1 MRSTNPVRNPIYR
14 VLRIGGGALLLTL
27 SASLPSMAQDNFNS
41 NNPFGTAGNGPI
53 TTNWATGTLW
63 SGGTPSGTSG
73 DINITNV
80 FLQVT
85 TITNASNSG
94 SLSYLRI
101 WSGDESAANSGLTSN
116 ITVIT
121 SGGITTDFGLQLG
134 TKATLIVANTS
145 TFGQNQGASF
155 DLGAGSGGTL
165 VISNGASV
173 FLNFNADINTGS
185 GGGTIGFVSTA
196 VTQTNTLSWGAEG
209 HSFTNNS
216 TVAASGTGVAV
227 LTGSNGSNNDRLL
240 NNGTLIVNGGTLSVD
255 SSNAFSAGGF
265 VNNGTIVVNS
275 GNTFVEARTTNAW
288 SQGATPTNNGTIFLN
303 GGTYTTYSDGFG
315 QVASNKFINNGS
327 IIGSGTLAASI
338 GQTANGSVIASNGVL
353 NILGTYNGQAKI
365 FDNGGAF
372 GTLKAAS
379 GGVLKVLAA
388 PTEKSGAAWTINSGG
403 TLEIAANVALDLGFA
418 FMPAGSLAGAAQV
431 DSGANLTLSSAASG
445 ASYSNSVGSSFIF
458 MGGQINTGYASNNP
472 AQFGNYGTLLAV
484 TGNSTF
490 ETGSSGGNSSGLGN
504 FGTILATNTSSTFYI
519 EPGNQYYNAFSNA
532 VGSSVVVSNGATV
545 AIQRSAAAWG
555 INLGT
560 LTAGPSDTNVVNAGS
575 ILLNNGTF
583 AMQILG
589 SAVGVG
595 ATNQFRNV
603 GAISGQ
609 GLVLGTVNNLGSI
622 IASGGGS
629 LVLAGGGASMG
640 FNQGGTLQANAGST
654 LVMSNASAGSALSF
668 VNPGTVV
675 MNSGSL
681 VAGTIGNSGT
691 ILTIGSGSISGTISN
706 LSGGFLSPGAGFGTL
721 NVAGNVDMGSNST
734 FSVELGLLPGQNDLL
749 NVSSN
754 LTLNA
759 NSILDISGGVVG
771 NVYTVATAFAVSG
784 IFGSVTPG
792 YNVTYDPTDITIS
805 VPEPS
810 TLFLVIAGLGGIV
823 AFRRRR
829 RA

>member
-1 MRSTNPVRNPIYR
+1 MRSAKLVRNPSCGILR
-14 VLRIGGGALLLTL
+14 VLGGTLLLTFA
-27 SASLPSMAQDNFNS
+27 ASLPSFAQDNFNS
-41 NNPFGTAGNGPI
+41 NNPFGTVGNGPI
-53 TTNWATGTLW
+53 TTNWTTSTLW

-94 SLSYLRI
+94 SLNYLRI
-101 WSGDESAANSGLTSN
+101 WSGDESTANSGLTSN

-121 SGGITTDFGLQLG
+121 SGGIVTDFGLQLG
-134 TKATLIVANTS
+134 TKATLIIANTS

-165 VISNGASV
+165 DISNGATV
-173 FLNFNADINTGS
+173 FLNFNADIKTGA
-185 GGGTIGFVSTA
+185 GGGTIGFVSTSA
-196 VTQTNTLSWGAEG
+196 TQTNTLSWGAES

-216 TVAASGTGVAV
+216 TVVASGTGVAV
-227 LTGSNGSNNDRLL
+227 LTGSNGSNNNRLM
-240 NNGTLIVNGGTLSVD
+240 NSGTLIVNGGTLSVD

-265 VNNGTIVVNS
+265 INNGTIIVNS
-275 GNTFVEARTTNAW
+275 GDTFVEARTTNAW
-288 SQGATPTNNGTIFLN
+288 SQGAAPTNNGTIFLN

-315 QVASNKFINNGS
+315 QVASNKFINNGN
-327 IIGSGTLAASI
+327 IIGSGTLAAAI

-353 NILGTYNGQAKI
+353 NILGTYGGQAKI

-372 GTLKAAS
+372 GTLKAVS
-379 GGVLKVLAA
+379 GGDLKVLAA
-388 PTEKSGAAWTINSGG
+388 PTEKSGAAWTINNGG

-418 FMPAGSLAGAAQV
+418 FMPAGSLAGVAQV

-445 ASYSNSVGSSFIF
+445 ASYSNSTGSSFIF

-490 ETGSSGGNSSGLGN
+490 ETGSGGGTSSGLGN
-504 FGTILATNTSSTFYI
+504 FGTILATNNGSTFYI

-555 INLGT
+555 LQGT
-560 LTAGPSDTNVVNAGS
+560 GNPTDTNVVNAGN

-622 IASGGGS
+622 MANGGGS
-629 LVLAGGGASMG
+629 LVVAGGDASMG

-668 VNPGTVV
+668 VNAGTVV
-675 MNSGSL
+675 MNGGSL

-691 ILTIGSGSISGTISN
+691 ILAIGSGSINGTISN

-721 NVAGNVDMGSNST
+721 NVAGNVDLGSNST
-734 FSVELGLLPGQNDLL
+734 FSVELGLLAGQNDLL

-759 NSILDISGGVVG
+759 NSILDISGGAVG

-784 IFGSVTPG
+784 VFGSVTSG
-792 YNVTYDPTDITIS
+792 YVVNYDPTDITIS

-810 TLFLVIAGLGGIV
+810 TMFLVIAGLGGIV

-829 RA
+829 G